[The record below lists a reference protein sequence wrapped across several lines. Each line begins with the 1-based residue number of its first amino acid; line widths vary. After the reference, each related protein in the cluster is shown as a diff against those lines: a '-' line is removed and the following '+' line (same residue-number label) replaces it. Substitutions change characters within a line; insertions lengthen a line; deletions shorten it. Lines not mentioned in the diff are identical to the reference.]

1 MTTNTTKQCRAIRAI
16 DAEADTLVGVLRA
29 RARAH
34 PHRPLYTF
42 LKRARD
48 VERSLT
54 FGGLDERARAIAA
67 SIQAI
72 AEPGDCAAV
81 ICPNDLSFIEA
92 FMGCQY
98 AGVIPVPSPAFNS
111 MQSVERLRRVF
122 GATAPTCVVTT
133 SAIDERLTANADKL
147 PELRAVPRLCVDET
161 SDQDWVHW
169 SAPDIAGSDLAF
181 LQFTSG
187 SVSDPKGVKI
197 SHANILHNLE
207 MLQHAFRHTDESRIV
222 CWLPF
227 FHDWGLIG
235 GLLQPIYSGI
245 ESILYDPFEFVRKP
259 RSWLETI
266 SRFRATVSGAPNFA
280 YDQCLDTM
288 GPEDCVDLDLSSW
301 DVAIVGAEPIRAETL
316 DRFSEKFATC
326 GFRRSSFIT
335 SYGLAESTLI
345 VTGSDR
351 ESAPSI
357 IAIDRAALE
366 SGRVE
371 AAANPDDTA
380 AVRLVGCGQ
389 VLLDQQ
395 ARIVTENGDPC
406 GDMEIGEIWVAG
418 PSVAQ
423 GYWQSDLSGAHEPEK
438 QGAATLDQFSATL
451 PDVPNTRFLPTGDQG
466 FFHESELYVTG
477 RIKDL
482 IIVSGRNL
490 YPEDIER
497 AAGEADPALGR
508 GKGAAFSVNVEG
520 VEQYVVAQEAHFDG
534 VGDGDAAIEAIRSA
548 VTSATGVAPWAITLV
563 KAGGIPRTSSGKV
576 RRQAARQ
583 MFLAKEL
590 VCQRIWYS
598 QPSRSSLCSAS

>member
-1 MTTNTTKQCRAIRAI
+1 VTTDTPKQYRAIRGI
-16 DAEADTLVGVLRA
+16 DANADTLVGVLRA

-34 PHRPLYTF
+34 PERPLYKF

-67 SIQAI
+67 SIQET

-98 AGVIPVPSPAFNS
+98 AGVIPVPVPAFNS
-111 MQSVERLRRVF
+111 MQSLERLRRVL
-122 GATAPTCVVTT
+122 GTVAPTCVVTT
-133 SAIDERLTANADKL
+133 SAIDERLTANADRL
-147 PELRAVPRLCVDET
+147 PELRTAPRLCVDET
-161 SDQDWVHW
+161 PDHDWVRW
-169 SAPDIAGSDLAF
+169 SPPEIAGSDLAF

-187 SVSDPKGVKI
+187 SVSDPKGVMI
-197 SHANILHNLE
+197 SHGNILHNLE
-207 MLQHAFRHTDESRIV
+207 MLQVVFRHTDESRIV

-266 SRFRATVSGAPNFA
+266 SRFGATVSGAPNFA
-280 YDQCLDTM
+280 YDQCIETM
-288 GPEDCVDLDLSSW
+288 AAEDCVDLDLSSW
-301 DVAIVGAEPIRAETL
+301 EVAIVGAEPIRAETL
-316 DRFSEKFATC
+316 DRFSKKFATC
-326 GFRRSSFIT
+326 GFRRESFIT
-335 SYGLAESTLI
+335 SYGLAETTLI
-345 VTGSDR
+345 VTGGDR
-351 ESAPSI
+351 DAAPRT
-357 IAIDRAALE
+357 IAIDRAGLE
-366 SGRVE
+366 GGRVE
-371 AAANPDDTA
+371 VAANPDDPT

-395 ARIVTENGDPC
+395 VRIVNENATPC
-406 GDMEIGEIWVAG
+406 ADMEIGEIWVAG

-423 GYWQSDLSGAHEPEK
+423 GYWRSGSSGSHEPAE
-438 QGAATLDQFSATL
+438 QGEANQIQFTTTL
-451 PDVPNTRFLPTGDQG
+451 PDIPNTRFLPTGDQG
-466 FFHESELYVTG
+466 FFHENELYVTG

-497 AAGEADPALGR
+497 VAREADPILRR
-508 GKGAAFSVNVEG
+508 GKGAAFSVNVAG
-520 VEQYVVAQEAHFDG
+520 VEQYVVAHEADFDKE
-534 VGDGDAAIEAIRSA
+534 DEGDAAIEAIRSA
-548 VTSATGVAPWAITLV
+548 VTSATGVTPWAIALV
-563 KAGGIPRTSSGKV
+563 NAGGIPRTSSGKV

-583 MFLAKEL
+583 MFLANEL
-590 VCQRIWYS
+590 PCQRIWHS
-598 QPSRSSLCSAS
+598 QSSRSNH

>member
-1 MTTNTTKQCRAIRAI
+1 MTISTTEQCRAIRGI
-16 DAEADTLVGVLRA
+16 DATTDTLVGVLRA

-34 PHRPLYTF
+34 PYRRLYTF

-54 FGGLDERARAIAA
+54 YGELDERARAIAA

-72 AEPGDCAAV
+72 ARPGDCAAV

-92 FMGCQY
+92 FIGCQY
-98 AGVIPVPSPAFNS
+98 AGVIPVPVPAFNS
-111 MQSVERLRRVF
+111 MQSIERLSRVL
-122 GATAPTCVVTT
+122 GTIAPTCVVTT
-133 SAIDERLTANADKL
+133 SAIEERLTANAGTL
-147 PELRAVPRLCVDET
+147 PELQAVPHLCVDQT
-161 SDQDWVHW
+161 PDKNLVHW
-169 SAPDIAGSDLAF
+169 SAPEISGSDLAF

-187 SVSDPKGVKI
+187 SISDPKGVMI

-207 MLQHAFRHTDESRIV
+207 MLQGAYRHTDESRIV

-266 SRFRATVSGAPNFA
+266 SRFGATVSGAPNFA
-280 YDQCLDTM
+280 YDQCLHTM

-301 DVAIVGAEPIRAETL
+301 KVAIVGAEPIRAETL
-316 DRFSEKFATC
+316 DRFSEKFASC
-326 GFRRSSFIT
+326 GFQRKSFIT
-335 SYGLAESTLI
+335 SYGLAETTLI
-345 VTGSDR
+345 VTGGDL
-351 ESAPSI
+351 ETAPAI
-357 IAIDRAALE
+357 IAIDRASLE
-366 SGRVE
+366 AGRVE
-371 AAANPDDTA
+371 TAANPDDTA
-380 AVRLVGCGQ
+380 AVRLVGCGH
-389 VLLDQQ
+389 VLSDQQ
-395 ARIVTENGDPC
+395 LRIVTENGASC
-406 GDMEIGEIWVAG
+406 GDTEIGEIWVAG

-423 GYWQSDLSGAHEPEK
+423 GYWQSDSSGSHEPEK
-438 QGAATLDQFSATL
+438 QGATTTNEFSTTL

-466 FFHESELYVTG
+466 FIHESELYVTG

-497 AAGEADPALGR
+497 VAREADPILQR
-508 GKGAAFSVNVEG
+508 GKGAAFSVDVEG
-520 VEQYVVAQEAHFDG
+520 GEQYVVAHEAHFDE
-534 VGDGDAAIEAIRSA
+534 VEEGDAAIEAIRLA

-563 KAGGIPRTSSGKV
+563 KGGGIPRTSSGKV

-590 VCQRIWYS
+590 PSQRIWHS
-598 QPSRSSLCSAS
+598 QPSRSNLGSAS

>member
-1 MTTNTTKQCRAIRAI
+1 VLGTTT
-16 DAEADTLVGVLRA
+16 
-29 RARAH
+29 
-34 PHRPLYTF
+34 
-42 LKRARD
+42 
-48 VERSLT
+48 
-54 FGGLDERARAIAA
+54 
-67 SIQAI
+67 
-72 AEPGDCAAV
+72 
-81 ICPNDLSFIEA
+81 
-92 FMGCQY
+92 
-98 AGVIPVPSPAFNS
+98 
-111 MQSVERLRRVF
+111 
-122 GATAPTCVVTT
+122 PTCVVTT
-133 SAIDERLTANADKL
+133 SAINERLTARGDTL
-147 PELRAVPRLCVDET
+147 PELRTVPRLCVDET
-161 SDQDWVHW
+161 PDQDCVHW
-169 SAPDIAGSDLAF
+169 SAPEIAGSDLAF

-187 SVSDPKGVKI
+187 SVSDPKGVMI

-207 MLQHAFRHTDESRIV
+207 MLQDSFRHTDESRIV

-245 ESILYDPFEFVRKP
+245 ESILYDPFEFVRNP

-266 SRFRATVSGAPNFA
+266 SRFGVTVSGAPNFA
-280 YDQCLDTM
+280 YDQCLHTM
-288 GPEDCVDLDLSSW
+288 GTEDCVDLDLSSW
-301 DVAIVGAEPIRAETL
+301 EVAIVGAEPIRAETL

-335 SYGLAESTLI
+335 SYGLAETTLI

-351 ESAPSI
+351 VTAPSI
-357 IAIDRAALE
+357 LAIDRAAFE
-366 SGRVE
+366 GGRVE
-371 AAANPDDTA
+371 AASSPDDTA

-395 ARIVTENGDPC
+395 VRIVTENGTPC

-423 GYWQSDLSGAHEPEK
+423 GYWQSDLSGGYEPEK
-438 QGAATLDQFSATL
+438 QGAATLNQFSTTL

-466 FFHESELYVTG
+466 FIHEGELYVTG

-497 AAGEADPALGR
+497 VAREADPILQR
-508 GKGAAFSVNVEG
+508 GKGAAFSVNVAG
-520 VEQYVVAQEAHFDG
+520 VEQYVVAHEAHFDR
-534 VGDGDAAIEAIRSA
+534 VEDGDAAIEAIRSA